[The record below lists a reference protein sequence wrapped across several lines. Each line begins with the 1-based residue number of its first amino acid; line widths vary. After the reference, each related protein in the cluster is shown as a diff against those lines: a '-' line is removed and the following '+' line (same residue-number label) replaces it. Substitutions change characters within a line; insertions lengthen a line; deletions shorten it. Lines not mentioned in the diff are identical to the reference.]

1 MLRKNRNL
9 HKNENYASALLLA
22 LLYVLLAFY
31 VSQNQDFK
39 KKRCVQLCATDCNW
53 LQLIAIETVCNW
65 FKYKRPSDS
74 KAKWISF
81 FPEELSLHYTLL
93 SLYTSLSPSIYTNIF
108 MPIYLYANTRSLCN
122 GFMETGALEQ
132 MVCPNALVAIKPL
145 WRELSNT
152 LSCLIVRRQIKCTT
166 GEWGWIWGIF

>member
-1 MLRKNRNL
+1 MLRKNIYTKWKLRISTFVGFIIRSSRFL
-9 HKNENYASALLLA
+9 CITESG
-22 LLYVLLAFY
+22 F
-31 VSQNQDFK
+31 QK
-39 KKRCVQLCATDCNW
+39 KEMCITVCNW
-53 LQLIAIETVCNW
+53 LQLIAIQTVWNW

-74 KAKWISF
+74 KPKWISV